1 MPRRAVERPVR
12 RKSRAELAPCGA
24 GAFTMPALRAI
35 SIREEAGRGRPAI
48 ESEVFML
55 WRRLPGACAMSSLMS
70 SLTSSRVPSP
80 ASSLS
85 SWLALSAVA
94 AALVV
99 AVPAQ
104 AQQSSK
110 PAPAKPAAK
119 PAAPAAPAPSPA
131 APSAGNATPA
141 LLGQFGAWGAYTASP
156 GGKKVCFA
164 LAKPETSTTNPP
176 NRPRDPTY
184 VFVSTRPA
192 EKVRDE
198 ISVIIGYGFKPNS
211 DATLTIGGTSY
222 EMATRND
229 SAWLKNAADESK
241 LVDQM
246 RRGSDMA
253 VKGTSGRG
261 TTSTD
266 TYSLKGLAQALD
278 RVAQECR

>member
-1 MPRRAVERPVR
+1 MSVVGTALAV
-12 RKSRAELAPCGA
+12 S
-24 GAFTMPALRAI
+24 
-35 SIREEAGRGRPAI
+35 
-48 ESEVFML
+48 
-55 WRRLPGACAMSSLMS
+55 
-70 SLTSSRVPSP
+70 
-80 ASSLS
+80 
-85 SWLALSAVA
+85 
-94 AALVV
+94 
-99 AVPAQ
+99 VPAQ
-104 AQQSSK
+104 AQQSPK

-119 PAAPAAPAPSPA
+119 PAAPAPAPA
-131 APSAGNATPA
+131 APSAGGATPS

-184 VFVSTRPA
+184 VFVSTRPS

-198 ISVIIGYGFKPNS
+198 ISVIIGYGFKPNT
-211 DATLTIGGTSY
+211 DATLAVGGSSY

-246 RRGSDMA
+246 RRGSDMS